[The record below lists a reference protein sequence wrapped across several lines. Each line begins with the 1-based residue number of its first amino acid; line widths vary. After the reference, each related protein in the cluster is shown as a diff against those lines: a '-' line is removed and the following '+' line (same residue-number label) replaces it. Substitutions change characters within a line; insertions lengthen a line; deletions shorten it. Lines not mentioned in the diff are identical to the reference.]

1 MVPLTSL
8 LVPILL
14 GAVIVFV
21 VSAIFHMMLP
31 FHKKDFKPLPGE
43 AEVAEAIRK
52 QNVPPGDYMMPH
64 HSGDP
69 GTAMKDPAFIEKM
82 TRGPIAV
89 MTVFPSGPP
98 AMGGALA
105 MWFVYCLV
113 VSLFAGYVAS
123 RALEPGARYL
133 DVSQIA
139 STVAFA
145 GFNLALWQ
153 NSIWYKRAWRTT
165 ILYTVEGVIYG
176 LLVGGAFGWLWPK
189 A

>member
-14 GAVIVFV
+14 GAVLVFV

-31 FHKKDFKPLPGE
+31 FHRADWKALPGE
-43 AEVAEAIRK
+43 AEVGDVMRRFNI
-52 QNVPPGDYMMPH
+52 PPGDYMMPH
-64 HSGDP
+64 HTGGP
-69 GTAMKDPAFIEKM
+69 EAMKDPAFVEKM
-82 TRGPIAV
+82 TKGPIAV

-98 AMGGALA
+98 TMGPQLA
-105 MWFVYCLV
+105 MWFVYCAV

-123 RALEPGARYL
+123 RALGPGARYL

-139 STVAFA
+139 STVAFV

-153 NSIWYKRAWRTT
+153 NSIWYRRAWRTT
-165 ILYTVEGVIYG
+165 FLYTVEGIIYG